1 MAAYCLP
8 QQHFQAALGGAV
20 HSYRTQSADDVKTT
34 KDGPDACDS
43 YIAHAPTRPN
53 QQVLSR
59 EILMAT
65 SQLTGQRNGADHQVD
80 ARPTRSTGTVTVLVR
95 GQQVTIDCPPWCT
108 HPHTEV
114 YRSLEDVW
122 HEGREVSLALPGSSE
137 QVVGAQISS
146 WPFAGDPNTASAYMS
161 VFLQGADYLEF
172 TPAQAIAFADQMM
185 ACAEDIRAMAEA
197 ISGGVR

>member
-1 MAAYCLP
+1 MSDRICAVRSVESAP
-8 QQHFQAALGGAV
+8 RSERPHGG
-20 HSYRTQSADDVKTT
+20 
-34 KDGPDACDS
+34 DGM
-43 YIAHAPTRPN
+43 IATPF
-53 QQVLSR
+53 S
-59 EILMAT
+59 
-65 SQLTGQRNGADHQVD
+65 
-80 ARPTRSTGTVTVLVR
+80 TRSTGTATVSVR
-95 GQQVTIDCPPWCT
+95 GQQVTVDCPAWCT
-108 HPHTEV
+108 HPHAGE